1 MREAMPTLAAADG
14 GVMIDLGLVDA
25 VDAEAI
31 GQPGQRTFRLR
42 ARAGATYV
50 ALWLEKEQLAA
61 LGRSVSQLLAER
73 SMRRGQPGGVVEA
86 VGNFPQRAQ
95 VEFQVARMGLDYD
108 VEQEQAV
115 FLADDPQAAERRDTP
130 ALRMAFSRSQ
140 ALTLIHVI
148 EEAVAGGRP
157 TCPLCKQPLDYANA
171 PHECVHTNGHSKE
184 PLPPRESAEADDED
198 DDESED

>member
-1 MREAMPTLAAADG
+1 
-14 GVMIDLGLVDA
+14 MIDLGLVDA

-50 ALWLEKEQLAA
+50 ALWIEKEQLAA
-61 LGRSVSQLLAER
+61 LGRSISQLLAER
-73 SMRRGQPGGVVEA
+73 SMRRGQPATTVEP

-95 VEFQVARMGLDYD
+95 VEFQIARMGLDYD
-108 VEQEQAV
+108 AEEEQAV

-140 ALTLIHVI
+140 ALTLIHII
-148 EEAVAGGRP
+148 EEVVAGGRP
-157 TCPLCKQPLDYANA
+157 TCPLCKQPLDFANA
-171 PHECVHTNGHSKE
+171 PHECIHTNGHSKE
-184 PLPPRESAEADDED
+184 PVPPRESADDDEEDDED
-198 DDESED
+198 ESEN